1 MDSLCLLSHQESL
14 IVQEPS
20 WDDLK
25 KPLIELILKFYNG
38 EDQGNDFVN
47 SLSTVIR
54 VLVRWQMY
62 GPINT

>member
-1 MDSLCLLSHQESL
+1 M
-14 IVQEPS
+14 VQEPS

-25 KPLIELILKFYNG
+25 KPLIELLLKFYNG

>member
-1 MDSLCLLSHQESL
+1 MPSPQSS
-14 IVQEPS
+14 VQEPS

-25 KPLIELILKFYNG
+25 KPLIELLLKFYNG

-47 SLSTVIR
+47 ALSSVIR

>member
-1 MDSLCLLSHQESL
+1 MSYQDSEV
-14 IVQEPS
+14 VQEPS
-20 WDDLK
+20 WEDLK
-25 KPLIELILKFYNG
+25 KPLIELLLKFYNG

-47 SLSTVIR
+47 SLSAVVR